1 MNDTRFT
8 QALNIVLVL
17 DQSGCLKQ
25 DADHDDPKN
34 EQKPV
39 KKCSKQIK
47 ALLIIHDFLCQLYPE
62 TSEDDLKQELHPN
75 NRCPHCRDHDIN

>member
-1 MNDTRFT
+1 MNDVRFT

-25 DADHDDPKN
+25 DADPADPKN

-39 KKCSKQIK
+39 KKCSRQIK
-47 ALLIIHDFLCQLYPE
+47 ALLIIHDLLCQQYPE
-62 TSEDDLKQELHPN
+62 TSKDDLNQTLYPN
-75 NRCPHCRDHDIN
+75 NSCPHCRDHDIN

>member
-8 QALNIVLVL
+8 HALNIVLIL

-25 DADHDDPKN
+25 EADNDNPKN

-47 ALLIIHDFLCQLYPE
+47 ALLIIHEFLCELYPE
-62 TSEDDLKQELHPN
+62 TSEEDLN
-75 NRCPHCRDHDIN
+75 DRCPHCRDHDIN

>member
-25 DADHDDPKN
+25 EADNDDPTKD
-34 EQKPV
+34 QKPV

-47 ALLIIHDFLCQLYPE
+47 ALLIIHEFLCQLYPE
-62 TSEDDLKQELHPN
+62 KSKDDLN
-75 NRCPHCRDHDIN
+75 NRHCPHCRDHDID